1 MDHVLPNVVM
11 ATPVMLTSTATTFAT
26 LRDSWPRSTPNIS
39 EKSPADDDRIV
50 VLATLVSANA
60 AFDKYCKSN
69 QVEKR
74 LSVAVPNRF
83 IFYKPYTTT

>member
-1 MDHVLPNVVM
+1 MDHVLPSVVM

-39 EKSPADDDRIV
+39 EKSPADDDKIV

-69 QVEKR
+69 QVEKKVEYCSP
-74 LSVAVPNRF
+74 LQIYF
-83 IFYKPYTTT
+83 